1 MNFYGYKRPD
11 GRVGVRNKV
20 LILPASVCASD
31 TTRIISQ
38 QVVGSVTFNNQLG
51 CSQVAPDQQFTMD
64 VMAGYAANPNVYGTV
79 VVSLGCENCQMD
91 LVVKAIQQTHQ
102 AGHHPGGRRHPE
114 GHRHGRPLR
123 QGDGGGGLPAAEGG
137 VPHVRADYRHGV
149 RRL

>member
-51 CSQVAPDQQFTMD
+51 CSQVAPDQQ
-64 VMAGYAANPNVYGTV
+64 
-79 VVSLGCENCQMD
+79 
-91 LVVKAIQQTHQ
+91 
-102 AGHHPGGRRHPE
+102 
-114 GHRHGRPLR
+114 LR